1 MPADVSGH
9 CTPGPSP
16 DKPRRS
22 VHRTSVSDHGSQLT
36 VAGLPVR
43 PGRRAPGSTFDRGAA
58 LSQDQWT
65 SAVTASATRSMPL
78 KIHLIDR
85 REVRRWRMAKK
96 KRQRPARRPASFRT
110 QRALGADSPGFWM
123 CRGRFAPVESIYPL
137 AAARRC
143 STSGGTGC
151 WPAGSNSACAV
162 CPSSPEEHRV
172 LLIGAN
178 VTDSILWGAGR
189 DQPGGLFAAIS
200 ESAPLR
206 VRSGAG
212 THVRRSD
219 PRRNRPLV
227 VSASACLCVPWCLP
241 RWCAIKKAPATA

>member
-85 REVRRWRMAKK
+85 REVRRWRMATSEDFQSRSLKIAGYHEFRPV
-96 KRQRPARRPASFRT
+96 KRSS
-110 QRALGADSPGFWM
+110 AL
-123 CRGRFAPVESIYPL
+123 RGRNRTRNNRTDGAPKRARAPGSALDREPL
-137 AAARRC
+137 CCQQA
-143 STSGGTGC
+143 
-151 WPAGSNSACAV
+151 N
-162 CPSSPEEHRV
+162 HR
-172 LLIGAN
+172 GDRFGHRSHA
-178 VTDSILWGAGR
+178 
-189 DQPGGLFAAIS
+189 S
-200 ESAPLR
+200 ENPF
-206 VRSGAG
+206 
-212 THVRRSD
+212 RRS
-219 PRRNRPLV
+219 PSGCRM
-227 VSASACLCVPWCLP
+227 WHG
-241 RWCAIKKAPATA
+241 